1 MRISLKSTALGL
13 AVFGALAVAAPSA
26 WAGCGDVAS
35 KSPAMFEK
43 GAADNGHLIRVANG
57 NNSQGD
63 NASIV
68 GLWSIQLMAGGATV
82 DFGYSAW
89 HSDGTEI
96 MNSGGHPASTGNF
109 CLGVWA
115 QTGPNSYHLNH
126 FALAYDP
133 THFSDP
139 PSPGH
144 AGGGLIAKINLTE
157 DVVLDPRSNKFTGA
171 FHQEGYDPTTGAV
184 IPMFHAVGQITG
196 QRIVP

>member
-1 MRISLKSTALGL
+1 MRISLKSSALGL
-13 AVFGALAVAAPSA
+13 AAFGALAIAAPSA

-35 KSPAMFEK
+35 KSPAVWEK
-43 GAADNGHLIRVANG
+43 GQAGGAQLIRVDNP
-57 NNSQGD
+57 NNRGGGGG
-63 NASIV
+63 SIV
-68 GLWSIQLMAGGATV
+68 GLWSVQLTAGGQQV

-126 FALAYDP
+126 FALAYNP
-133 THFSDP
+133 NNWQ
-139 PSPGH
+139 SP
-144 AGGGLIAKINLTE
+144 GGGLMAKINLTE
-157 DVVLDPRSNKFTGA
+157 DVVLDPRSNKFTGS

-196 QRIVP
+196 QRINP